1 MAPILG
7 KVQIGKETVHGTAVA
22 ATKLVPI
29 VQGPLPVDRK
39 VTELNHDIGVNV
51 TATGRLQQGVLVQD
65 TLSWDQGAF
74 QLLVYLL
81 SGGLKGG
88 IVPVEQTPDQDDWKW
103 TFTPALNADNALDS
117 FTLERGDNVQ
127 AVKHAYT
134 MFKRIHLSGQVNQD
148 GGESAVKLEA
158 DYFAQE
164 NKNGAFTAALA
175 PLSMTYMSTKLMNV
189 YLDEAWADLG
199 DTALEGLLR
208 SFDLD
213 ILTGVYPDFN
223 GGSKEYYE
231 DHDQGPLSVM
241 LTLTLKRGATTEAL
255 RAALNEMRFAR
266 VELLGPDIGTGEA
279 HSAVFDLAGYV
290 EDVVAMAS
298 NDRQKSAN
306 LDTLVLHGQYDAT
319 SGKLLEAAVTTNVA
333 SL

>member
-22 ATKLVPI
+22 ATKMIPI

-39 VTELNHDIGVNV
+39 VTELPYDIGVNAQV
-51 TATGRLQQGVLVQD
+51 TGRLQQGVLVQD

-74 QLLVYLL
+74 QLLPYLL
-81 SGGLKGG
+81 SGGLKGN
-88 IVPVEQTPDQDDWKW
+88 ITPVEQTPDQDDYLW
-103 TFTPALNADNALDS
+103 TFAPSLTADNALDS

-127 AVKHAYT
+127 AVKHAYA
-134 MFKRIHLSGQVNQD
+134 MFKRIHISGQVNQD

-158 DYFAQE
+158 DYFAQQ
-164 NKNGAFTAALA
+164 NVNGAFTAALV
-175 PLSMTYMSTKLMNV
+175 PLSMTYMSAKLMNV
-189 YLDEAWADLG
+189 YLDSAWADLG

-213 ILTGVYPDFN
+213 ILPGAYPDFN
-223 GGSKEYYE
+223 GGSTETYKSHE
-231 DHDQGPLSVM
+231 QGPLSAM
-241 LTLTLKRGATTEAL
+241 LTLTLKRGVTTEAL
-255 RAALNEMRFAR
+255 RAAINEMRFAR
-266 VELLGPDIGTGEA
+266 VELLGPVIGTGEA

-298 NDRQKSAN
+298 NDRQKSSN